1 MAIYD
6 LAFSHTGKEDRQS
19 RVPLCAR
26 SGFASEKN
34 SADFSKSC
42 FGGHSEAEGIKMR
55 RSEKVEATLTAEE
68 KEILQRLCGEAG
80 CTDKA
85 GVFFFGE
92 LIWISWQGGWR

>member
-1 MAIYD
+1 MNYGH
-6 LAFSHTGKEDRQS
+6 LRSCFSLLREKKTGKAEFRF
-19 RVPLCAR
+19 AR

-55 RSEKVEATLTAEE
+55 RSEKVEAALTAEE

-92 LIWISWQGGWR
+92 